1 MKSGDLVI
9 PGHEAIYCFADKEP
23 AGYTTILWKEILI
36 YVSDLTQDD
45 CDYECVSRWTKSP
58 ENIARV
64 IRVSGKIVYIDR
76 RDVVTL

>member
-1 MKSGDLVI
+1 VKSGDLVI
-9 PGHEAIYCFADKEP
+9 PGHEAIYCFADREP

-45 CDYECVSRWTKSP
+45 CDYEYFSRWTKSP

-64 IRVSGKIVYIDR
+64 IRESGRIVYIDR